1 MKMGQYFR
9 KPYEPFGGN
18 ISIKVDLANYATKID
33 IKNILHIH
41 TSSFALKSNLAC
53 LKTEVDKLD
62 IDKLVPISVDLGKLS
77 DLIKNDAVKK
87 AVHDKLVEKV
97 NNIDTSRFVLKIKN
111 DLDKVEL
118 ENKIPDTIEVVK
130 KLDYN
135 SKSTE
140 ITYKIPNIS
149 GLATKATLTAVE
161 NKMPIISSLVKKQ
174 IATQKLL
181 KLKKKKKMTVMIM
194 INILLVQTLI
204 NFHEKILIQD

>member
-87 AVHDKLVEKV
+87 AVYDKLVEKV

-181 KLKKKKKMTVMIM
+181 KLKKKKK
-194 INILLVQTLI
+194 
-204 NFHEKILIQD
+204 K

>member
-1 MKMGQYFR
+1 MKMDQYFR

-87 AVHDKLVEKV
+87 AVYDKLVEKV
-97 NNIDTSRFVLKIKN
+97 NNIGTGRFVLKIKN

-181 KLKKKKKMTVMIM
+181 KLKKTKKNDCHDHDKYIISPD
-194 INILLVQTLI
+194 IN
-204 NFHEKILIQD
+204 

>member
-87 AVHDKLVEKV
+87 AVYDKLVEKV
-97 NNIDTSRFVLKIKN
+97 NNIDLV
-111 DLDKVEL
+111 DL
-118 ENKIPDTIEVVK
+118 
-130 KLDYN
+130 
-135 SKSTE
+135 
-140 ITYKIPNIS
+140 
-149 GLATKATLTAVE
+149 
-161 NKMPIISSLVKKQ
+161 
-174 IATQKLL
+174 
-181 KLKKKKKMTVMIM
+181 
-194 INILLVQTLI
+194 
-204 NFHEKILIQD
+204 F

>member
-87 AVHDKLVEKV
+87 AVYDKLVEKV

-130 KLDYN
+130 KIRL
-135 SKSTE
+135 
-140 ITYKIPNIS
+140 
-149 GLATKATLTAVE
+149 
-161 NKMPIISSLVKKQ
+161 Q
-174 IATQKLL
+174 
-181 KLKKKKKMTVMIM
+181 
-194 INILLVQTLI
+194 
-204 NFHEKILIQD
+204 F

>member
-87 AVHDKLVEKV
+87 AVYDKLVEKV
-97 NNIDTSRFVLKIKN
+97 NNIGTSRFVLKIKN

-181 KLKKKKKMTVMIM
+181 KLKKKKNDCHDHDKYIISPD
-194 INILLVQTLI
+194 IN
-204 NFHEKILIQD
+204 